1 MSNVIPSD
9 SESKESACCAGDT
22 GVAGLIAGL
31 GRSPE
36 GGNGDPQ
43 QYSCLENP
51 IERGAWQATVNGVAK
66 S

>member
-22 GVAGLIAGL
+22 GVAGLIPGL

-36 GGNGDPQ
+36 GGNGNPQ

-51 IERGAWQATVNGVAK
+51 IERGA
-66 S
+66 